1 MKKHYLT
8 PFLEVIR
15 IQTFEVICG
24 GASGEDMI
32 PNKSLG
38 GNKTLGDFDDDSD

>member
-32 PNKSLG
+32 PNSDLG
-38 GNKTLGDFDDDSD
+38 GRYDDDSD

>member
-15 IQTFEVICG
+15 MQTYEVICG

-32 PNKSLG
+32 PKSYSY
-38 GNKTLGDFDDDSD
+38 DDDSD

>member
-24 GASGEDMI
+24 GASGEDMN
-32 PNKSLG
+32 PM
-38 GNKTLGDFDDDSD
+38 GDKWGQYDPDSD

>member
-24 GASGEDMI
+24 GASGEDMK
-32 PNKSLG
+32 PMDPDKWG
-38 GNKTLGDFDDDSD
+38 HYDPDSD